1 MSYQQI
7 TVTLIVRDEDVESV
21 KREFNLT
28 LDAIGE
34 ETTIFETQV
43 IAEECDEPDSEDL
56 FDYEDA
62 A

>member
-7 TVTLIVRDEDVESV
+7 TVTVVVKDEDVESV

-28 LDAIGE
+28 LDAVGE
-34 ETTIFETQV
+34 ETSIFQESV
-43 IAEECDEPDSEDL
+43 VAEECDEPESEDL
-56 FDYEDA
+56 YEYEDA